1 LALTQEEQ
9 NMKRI
14 TKENL
19 KGLPYYVAE
28 FYEDK
33 EDQFSTNTLSKYI
46 YEYRSFFNWL
56 VMERIVEVKSAK
68 EVPLEAL
75 DSLRKDVVKTY
86 FDKLLNENIASE
98 KKKEKKVYET
108 RKDTTVNRAKSAL
121 RSLFKYLVNETEN
134 TAGDTYIERNVMEKF
149 PLKRIKVSA
158 ATRADSLNG
167 KILKQNQDQNQIKGF
182 LNFLAYDYEQLIAE
196 NYRKLGT
203 FKRDKERDF
212 AICSLFLGSG
222 IRLDELVSLEINN
235 IDFHNVK
242 ISIDRKGGSHETISI
257 TIDSL
262 LAIEKYLEVRDKK
275 YSGAEYSPF
284 LFVTSHGGIK
294 NISHRAI
301 QDIVQKYTSAYL
313 EQVTH
318 SKNIKGL
325 SPHKLRHSFS
335 LFYYEE
341 NDGDIKLL
349 SDQLGHSNLNTT
361 SLYVNMADETR
372 AKAMERVSEALN
384 NDHFSD
390 E

>member
-1 LALTQEEQ
+1 VIFLALTQEEQ
-9 NMKRI
+9 NMKRLTI
-14 TKENL
+14 ENL
-19 KGLPYYVAE
+19 KELPNYITE
-28 FYEDK
+28 FYEAKKD
-33 EDQFSTNTLSKYI
+33 DFSANTLSKYI

-56 VMERIVEVKSAK
+56 ISDRIVDVKSAK
-68 EVPLEAL
+68 EIPLESL

-121 RSLFKYLVNETEN
+121 RSLFNYLVNETEN
-134 TAGDTYIERNVMEKF
+134 AAGDTYIERNVMEKF
-149 PLKRIKVSA
+149 PLKRIKVSP
-158 ATRADSLNG
+158 ATRADALND
-167 KILKQNQDQNQIKGF
+167 KILKQHQIKGF
-182 LNFLAYDYEQLIAE
+182 LEFLSNGYEQTVEE
-196 NYRKLGT
+196 NHRKLAT

-222 IRLDELVSLEINN
+222 IRLNELVSLEINN

-242 ISIDRKGGSHETISI
+242 ISIDRKGGGHETISI
-257 TIDSL
+257 TIESL
-262 LAIEKYLEVRDKK
+262 MAIERYLEVRNKR

-301 QDIVQKYTSAYL
+301 QNIVQKYTSAYL
-313 EQVTH
+313 TQVTH
-318 SKNIKGL
+318 STNIKGL

-335 LFYYEE
+335 LLYYEE

-372 AKAMERVSEALN
+372 ERAMERVSEALN
-384 NDHFSD
+384 K
-390 E
+390 EK

>member
-1 LALTQEEQ
+1 MALTQEEQ
-9 NMKRI
+9 NMLRLA
-14 TKENL
+14 KENL
-19 KGLPYYVAE
+19 KDLPYYISE

-33 EDQFSTNTLSKYI
+33 EDNFSVNTLSKYI
-46 YEYRSFFNWL
+46 YEYKTFFNWL
-56 VMERIVEVKSAK
+56 VVEGIVNVNKAK
-68 EVPLEAL
+68 EVPLDAL
-75 DSLRKDVVKTY
+75 DGLRKDVVKTY
-86 FDKLLNENIASE
+86 FDKLNNENIASE
-98 KKKEKKVYET
+98 IKQKHKVYET

-134 TAGDTYIERNVMEKF
+134 DAGDTYIERNVMEKF

-158 ATRADSLNG
+158 ATRASALND
-167 KILKQNQDQNQIKGF
+167 KILKQNQIKGF
-182 LNFLAYDYEQLIAE
+182 LEFLRNDYKNTIAD
-196 NYRKLGT
+196 NHRKLST
-203 FKRDKERDF
+203 FRRDKERDF

-222 IRLDELVSLEINN
+222 IRLAELVSLEINN

-242 ISIDRKGGSHETISI
+242 ISVDRKGGAHQTLSI

-262 LAIEKYLEVRDKK
+262 LAIERYLEVRNKR
-275 YSGAEYSPF
+275 YIGAEYSPF

-301 QDIVQKYTSAYL
+301 QNIVQKYTTAYL
-313 EQVTH
+313 EQVTN
-318 SKNIKGL
+318 SKSVNGL

-335 LFYYEE
+335 LVYYEE
-341 NDGDIKLL
+341 TEGDIKLL
-349 SDQLGHSNLNTT
+349 SEQLGHSNLNTT

-384 NDHFSD
+384 NEHFSN

>member
-1 LALTQEEQ
+1 MALTQEEQ
-9 NMKRI
+9 NMLRLA
-14 TKENL
+14 KENL
-19 KGLPYYVAE
+19 KDLPYYISE

-33 EDQFSTNTLSKYI
+33 EDNFSVNTLSKYI
-46 YEYRSFFNWL
+46 YEYKNFFNWL
-56 VMERIVEVKSAK
+56 VVEGIVNVNKAK
-68 EVPLEAL
+68 EVPLDAL
-75 DSLRKDVVKTY
+75 DGLRKDVVKTY
-86 FDKLLNENIASE
+86 FDKLNNENIASE
-98 KKKEKKVYET
+98 IKQKHKVYET

-134 TAGDTYIERNVMEKF
+134 DAGDTYIERNVMEKF

-158 ATRADSLNG
+158 ATRASALND
-167 KILKQNQDQNQIKGF
+167 KILKQNQIKGF
-182 LNFLAYDYEQLIAE
+182 LEFLRNDYENTIAD
-196 NYRKLGT
+196 NHRKLST
-203 FKRDKERDF
+203 FRRDKERDF

-222 IRLDELVSLEINN
+222 IRLAELVSLEINN

-242 ISIDRKGGSHETISI
+242 ISVDRKGGAHQTLSI

-262 LAIEKYLEVRDKK
+262 LAIERYLEVRNKR
-275 YSGAEYSPF
+275 YIGAEYSPF

-301 QDIVQKYTSAYL
+301 QNIVQKYTTAYL
-313 EQVTH
+313 EQVTN
-318 SKNIKGL
+318 SKSVNGL

-335 LFYYEE
+335 LVYYEE
-341 NDGDIKLL
+341 TEGDIKLL
-349 SDQLGHSNLNTT
+349 SEQLGHSNLNTT

-384 NDHFSD
+384 NEHFSN

>member
-1 LALTQEEQ
+1 MALTQEEQ
-9 NMKRI
+9 NMLRLA
-14 TKENL
+14 KENL
-19 KGLPYYVAE
+19 KDLPYYISE
-28 FYEDK
+28 FYEEK
-33 EDQFSTNTLSKYI
+33 EDNFSVNTLSKYI
-46 YEYRSFFNWL
+46 YEYKTFFNWL
-56 VMERIVEVKSAK
+56 VVEGIVSVNNAK

-75 DSLRKDVVKTY
+75 DGLRKDIVKTY
-86 FDKLLNENIASE
+86 FDKLNNENIASE
-98 KKKEKKVYET
+98 IKQKHKVYET

-134 TAGDTYIERNVMEKF
+134 GAGDTYIERNVMEKF

-158 ATRADSLNG
+158 ATRASALND
-167 KILKQNQDQNQIKGF
+167 KILKQNQIKGF
-182 LNFLAYDYEQLIAE
+182 LEFLHNDYENTIAD
-196 NYRKLGT
+196 NHRKLST

-222 IRLDELVSLEINN
+222 IRLAELVSLEINN
-235 IDFHNVK
+235 IDFHNIK
-242 ISIDRKGGSHETISI
+242 ISVERKGGAHQTLSI

-262 LAIEKYLEVRDKK
+262 MAIERYLEVRNKR
-275 YSGAEYSPF
+275 YLGAEYSPF

-301 QDIVQKYTSAYL
+301 QDMVQKYTSAYL
-313 EQVTH
+313 EQVTN
-318 SKNIKGL
+318 SKSVNGL

-335 LFYYEE
+335 LVYYEE

-384 NDHFSD
+384 NDHFSN